1 MLNLPRRGF
10 HLPGLPSQIPQR
22 CLQTPQRSREASGEA
37 CRVEEGEGTPHQRI
51 SKIGNLGL
59 SLNLMRFERGSSLH
73 CLYIN
78 KKRNPCSAMNLSQL

>member
-51 SKIGNLGL
+51 SINGNLSF
-59 SLNLMRFERGSSLH
+59 SLNLMRFECGSSLH
-73 CLYIN
+73 CPYIN
-78 KKRNPCSAMNLSQL
+78 KKEKNLLCIFNK